1 MKDIQG
7 IQRGKCNSCEC
18 EEYRAPSA
26 PGVLRCEY
34 CNHTPG
40 EHVRMVELGA
50 CTKCGKDNCDKYVS
64 EDPNS
69 YTDCQYCGCGASHHE
84 GAAACKLNSAQ
95 PLRCWHTHCIAIV
108 SRSRTLV
115 WERESGYARPTH
127 RIHRFLISQCVGP
140 SNNRQW
146 EEEGAWSL

>member
-26 PGVLRCEY
+26 SGVLRCEY

-40 EHVRMVELGA
+40 EHVRMVDLGA
-50 CTKCGKDNCDKYVS
+50 CNKCGKDNCDKYVS

-69 YTDCQYCGCGASHHE
+69 YTDCQYCGCGANHHE
-84 GAAACKLNSAQ
+84 GADACKLNSAQ
-95 PLRCWHTHCIAIV
+95 PLRCWYTHCIAIV

-115 WERESGYARPTH
+115 
-127 RIHRFLISQCVGP
+127 
-140 SNNRQW
+140 
-146 EEEGAWSL
+146 